1 MRRKP
6 IAMTLG
12 VTLLLSMG
20 VAGETAASANSAASS
35 SAAGNDQ
42 EPFEPSIT
50 YPLSVTDDERDVI
63 HAEIEDLAGRVNEA
77 RVGDGTYDPLS
88 LMGAMLDGS
97 SYDSISRGG
106 TAATEYPFPVSNT
119 AANEYEYDRKVA
131 KLAWVVQLAKDLNF
145 PVVVQRQADKYVY
158 VEIGDPEAPEMVMA
172 LSHLDSPK
180 ASVTDAQLE
189 RWRDA
194 DGNLGTPGAYHSP
207 YIQNGWIYGAGM
219 QDDSGPTLATLLA
232 AKAMLESGL
241 PMDRRVRIVMGIYE
255 DGGPGT
261 PTAANTATFQSMPY
275 NANPSFY
282 DNWAYKNLNREE
294 TPIAA
299 YTSDSRF
306 PVIVGNS
313 GSVTP
318 AVSMDLSADAGKAFR
333 LTDATAGV
341 SLREGDPTLKDIAY
355 GSTTQIASRATF
367 TLDLSGASSADR
379 DGLVAAIGAAATTKG
394 WLPAAAGTTPKV
406 QTTITGDALT
416 LEVNTDVAMEMPT
429 PQYGK
434 NAVVWGMFLLSQG
447 LGELGVTAADLQLK
461 KAADG
466 ISDLFFRDGVEG
478 EAYIGKYMGIP
489 ADLLRNPSNGTPN
502 LTFALM
508 GGINT
513 EAPTAF
519 YTDSSGTLS
528 MPMYVRSMHVTAA
541 DSAQATTAVTTAF
554 QAKGFTIGELGSPIG
569 AGLYVTH
576 DNPLTALQFG
586 SYRASMDDDP
596 DAFEDPLALKDVVYP
611 QGTTGGTL
619 ASNFRNK
626 MTAFGAVIPGNERWW
641 HTANERMKV
650 DSAVQMTKLMADG
663 MLEMARYTG
672 PAGAKFM
679 WADMPGLNADRSDLD
694 LLDVTIGTF
703 EDASDAV
710 DESHLGSET
719 LLGATSFNIPMWN
732 GRGNSTQ
739 SAAAYELGH
748 EPGGVY
754 LPLTD
759 PEYLDSTY
767 VAPMRLEFK
776 VERPDHMTEAQW
788 SKFVKGGYGDFRF
801 NVQVD
806 GQAVPLAVPAGQ
818 KANKYFSS
826 RITANNPDVL
836 YLSVN
841 LAITDAPYT
850 GVKTVLAGSK
860 TDLYTV
866 NPTYLDSNPNPFPER
881 GAIEKRGFFVI
892 GDGLK
897 NAEFSSPDAVYL
909 TVDNA
914 VVDAEPSAVVKKV
927 DGNTNELTI
936 TVKETHVDGSESSVT
951 GTFTIGT
958 HSAGIYTVGDNRVYV
973 VTAGTQVRSV
983 RIIR

>member
-1 MRRKP
+1 MRTQR
-6 IAMTLG
+6 IATTLG
-12 VTLLLSMG
+12 ITMLLTVGMAVEGFADS
-20 VAGETAASANSAASS
+20 TAA
-35 SAAGNDQ
+35 G
-42 EPFEPSIT
+42 PFQPSTT
-50 YPLSVTDDERDVI
+50 YPLSVTDNERDVV
-63 HAEIEDLAGRVNEA
+63 HAEVEALAGRINQA

-106 TAATEYPFPVSNT
+106 TAATAYPFPVSNT
-119 AANEYEYDRKVA
+119 EANQHEYDRKVA
-131 KLAWVVQLAKDLNF
+131 KLAWVVKLAKDLGF

-172 LSHLDSPK
+172 LSHLDSPTS
-180 ASVTDAQLE
+180 SVTAAQLE

-207 YIQNGWIYGAGM
+207 YVQNSWIYGAGI

-232 AKAMLESGL
+232 AKALLESGL

-261 PTAANTATFQSMPY
+261 PTPANTATFQSIPY
-275 NANPSFY
+275 NTNPTFY

-294 TPIAA
+294 IPIAA

-318 AVSMDLSADAGKAFR
+318 SVSMDLSADAGKAFR

-341 SLREGDPTLKDIAY
+341 TLREGDPTLKDIAY
-355 GSTTQIASRATF
+355 GSTTQIASRATL
-367 TLDLSGASSADR
+367 TLDLAGASSARR
-379 DGLVAAIGAAATTKG
+379 DQLVAAIDAAATAKG
-394 WLPAAAGTTPKV
+394 WLPAAAGTIPKV
-406 QTTITGDALT
+406 RTTIAGDALT

-434 NAVVWGMFLLSQG
+434 NAVVWGMFLLSEG
-447 LGELGVTAADLQLK
+447 LGQLGVSAPDLQLK

-466 ISDLFFRDGVEG
+466 IVDLFFTGGVEG
-478 EAYIGKYMGIP
+478 EAYLGKYMGIP
-489 ADLLRNPSNGTPN
+489 ANLLRNPNNGTPN

-508 GGINT
+508 GGIRT
-513 EAPTAF
+513 EEPTSF

-528 MPMYVRSMHVTAA
+528 IPMYVRSMHVTAA
-541 DSAQATTAVTTAF
+541 DSSQATTAVTAAF
-554 QAKGFTIGELGSPIG
+554 QAKGFTIGALGSPVG

-586 SYRASMDDDP
+586 SYRASMDHDP
-596 DAFEDPLALKDVVYP
+596 EAFADPLALKDVVYP

-619 ASNFRNK
+619 ASSFRNK

-663 MLEMARYTG
+663 MLEMARYSG

-679 WADMPGLNADRSDLD
+679 SADLPGLNADRADLD
-694 LLDVTIGTF
+694 LLDVTIGTYQ
-703 EDASDAV
+703 DATSAV
-710 DESHLGSET
+710 DPSLLGSQT

-732 GRGNSTQ
+732 GRGNSTPT
-739 SAAAYELGH
+739 AAAYELGH
-748 EPGGVY
+748 APGGVY

-759 PEYLDSTY
+759 PEYLNSTY

-776 VERPDHMTEAQW
+776 VERPDRLTDAAW
-788 SKFVKGGYGDFRF
+788 SKFVNGGYGDFRF
-801 NVQVD
+801 NVLVN
-806 GQAVPLAVPAGQ
+806 GEVVPLSVPAGQ
-818 KANKYFSS
+818 SADKYFSS
-826 RITANNPDVL
+826 RMTANNPDVI

-850 GVKTVLAGSK
+850 GVQTVLADSK

-866 NPTYLDSNPNPFPER
+866 NPTYLAAHPNPFPER
-881 GAIEKRGFFVI
+881 GATEERGFFVL

-897 NAEFSSPDAVYL
+897 NAEFTSPDAVYV

-914 VVDAEPSAVVKKV
+914 VVDAEPSAVVQRLTGSTNQLTV
-927 DGNTNELTI
+927 TVNEARLDGT
-936 TVKETHVDGSESSVT
+936 ESSVSA
-951 GTFTIGT
+951 TFTIRNN
-958 HSAGIYTVGDNRVYV
+958 SAGTYTVGDYRVYV
-973 VTAGTQVRSV
+973 DTKGNTQVRSISIV
-983 RIIR
+983 